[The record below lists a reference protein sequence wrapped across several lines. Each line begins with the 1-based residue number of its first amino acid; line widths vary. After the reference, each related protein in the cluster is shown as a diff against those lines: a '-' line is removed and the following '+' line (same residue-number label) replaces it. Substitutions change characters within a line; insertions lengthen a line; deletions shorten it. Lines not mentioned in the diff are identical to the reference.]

1 MTFAGQNISVIGPAA
16 FKGCSN
22 LTTLATA
29 LVLFAVGTGA
39 VKGFALV
46 LMIGILCSLF
56 TAITVSRAIVNALYG
71 GKKNLKKLPI

>member
-1 MTFAGQNISVIGPAA
+1 MQSAISEGYGKA
-16 FKGCSN
+16 FVTILDSN

-29 LVLFAVGTGA
+29 LVLFAVGTGS

-56 TAITVSRAIVNALYG
+56 TAITVSRGVVNAIYG
-71 GKKNLKKLPI
+71 GRSLKDLPI

>member
-1 MTFAGQNISVIGPAA
+1 MFRIIGYGRA
-16 FKGCSN
+16 FVTILDSN

-56 TAITVSRAIVNALYG
+56 TAITVSRAMVNALYG
-71 GKKNLKKLPI
+71 GKKNLKTLPI